1 MSIMDIHKNGFRV
14 FPLQSVPPFSHGGG
28 FMVGDWYPERNVFQ
42 VLIAICSGPR
52 FALIFLWY
60 LLTYRRGTALP
71 KIVAAIGV
79 FRTLLCGGWVY
90 VTSTDDHGFHDIT
103 MIGYLL
109 CTLPWTLGVIS
120 MSPLNP
126 VSLKYRK
133 LIAGTFFATLVP
145 LIYYFIQ
152 HKVHKV
158 PGGNLPG
165 LPSLGFLVFIVRG
178 RLTVAYTIYAFFE
191 WSLVLLDAGFD
202 AVSVLDFNKF
212 EFQVIEKGLKDNEG
226 SASSRPYY
234 SAV

>member
-1 MSIMDIHKNGFRV
+1 MKNEYYGYPQEW
-14 FPLQSVPPFSHGGG
+14 FPSVSATIGSVPFLLN
-28 FMVGDWYPERNVFQ
+28 FAVDLLMEGDWYPERNVFQ
-42 VLIAICSGPR
+42 ILIAICSGPR

-71 KIVAAIGV
+71 KVVAAVGV
-79 FRTLLCGGWVY
+79 LRTFLCGGWVY

-126 VSLKYRK
+126 QALKYRK
-133 LIAGTFFATLVP
+133 IIAGMFFGTLVP

-158 PGGNLPG
+158 PGGSPQFPHPISLVPH
-165 LPSLGFLVFIVRG
+165 LSPSLPI
-178 RLTVAYTIYAFFE
+178 
-191 WSLVLLDAGFD
+191 S
-202 AVSVLDFNKF
+202 
-212 EFQVIEKGLKDNEG
+212 
-226 SASSRPYY
+226 
-234 SAV
+234 